1 MSASLPR
8 ISLRPPRRPP
18 IVRGR
23 LRTSLYGRV
32 VIGTV
37 LTAAVVVAAVYFI
50 VHATLL
56 DVGRTWGERL
66 VDRTRLAEWRASC
79 EIDPRHGAQEL
90 GDGLRVVPFDVRGGR
105 SLAGSIDHAL
115 ASELEA
121 GAPSAVRIDW
131 LGRTVGARFLVAAG
145 GDGPCSA
152 FQIDRRLDH
161 LAVKEIRVA
170 WATAIFAALF
180 VLLAGGLVAVLR
192 PLLRRLSILERAAA
206 GVGSPEVARQVSG
219 SDELGTIAEA
229 MARAFEQITLDR
241 ERILREVRVRD
252 EFIADI
258 SHDVR
263 TPTTSLQLALEEL
276 DERVALEAPDARP
289 LVRRALADVVYIAS
303 LVANLAMARKLTDE
317 HAPAPTL
324 RPVDLRSI
332 VERVALRGAIF
343 AKRQGIAVE
352 HALGEEPV
360 LVMCDPVILEQMI
373 TNVVENAIRY
383 NEVGG
388 RVALTLDRRG
398 RDGFV
403 VHVRDDGP
411 GVAPRELPQLAQRTF
426 RSTMARER
434 DPRGSGLGLAIV
446 RAGCERFAWTCA
458 FASLEPRGLEVS
470 IAGSVVTEPPPSEEV
485 IR

>member
-1 MSASLPR
+1 MTVSTAR
-8 ISLRPPRRPP
+8 ITLRPSRRPP
-18 IVRGR
+18 ITRGR
-23 LRTSLYGRV
+23 FASTLYGRV

-37 LTAAVVVAAVYFI
+37 LTAAGVVAAVYFI
-50 VHATLL
+50 VHATLV

-66 VDRTRLAEWRASC
+66 VDRSRLAEWRAAC
-79 EIDPRHGAQEL
+79 EADPTHAAQEL
-90 GDGLRVVPFDVRGGR
+90 GDGLRVLPFDVRSGR
-105 SLAGSIDHAL
+105 SLAGPIDHAL
-115 ASELEA
+115 ATELEE
-121 GAPSAVRIDW
+121 GAPSAVRVDW
-131 LGRTVGARFLVAAG
+131 LGRSVGARFLVAAG

-170 WATAIFAALF
+170 WATALFVALF

-192 PLLRRLSILERAAA
+192 PLLRRLEILDRAAA
-206 GVGSPEVARQVSG
+206 GVGSPEVARQVRG
-219 SDELGTIAEA
+219 SDELGNIAEA

-276 DERVALEAPDARP
+276 DERVALEAPEARP

-303 LVANLAMARKLTDE
+303 LVANLAMARKLTDDD
-317 HAPAPTL
+317 ASLPSL

-332 VERVALRGAIF
+332 AERVALRCVIF
-343 AKRQGIAVE
+343 AKRQGVVVE
-352 HALGEEPV
+352 HALGESPV
-360 LVMCDPVILEQMI
+360 LVASDPVILEQML
-373 TNVVENAIRY
+373 TNIVENAIRY

-388 RVALTLDRRG
+388 LVALTLDRRG
-398 RDGFV
+398 HEGFV

-411 GVAPRELPQLAQRTF
+411 GVAPSELPHLGQRTF
-426 RSTMARER
+426 RSTLARER

-446 RAGCERFAWTCA
+446 VAGCERFGWTCG

-470 IAGSVVTEPPPSEEV
+470 IAGKVVTETPAPGTV

>member
-1 MSASLPR
+1 MC
-8 ISLRPPRRPP
+8 
-18 IVRGR
+18 GR
-23 LRTSLYGRV
+23 LGASLYGRV
-32 VIGTV
+32 VVGTV
-37 LTAAVVVAAVYFI
+37 LTALAVLAAVYFI
-50 VHATLL
+50 VHATVV

-66 VDRTRLAEWRASC
+66 VDKARLAEWRASC
-79 EIDPRHGAQEL
+79 EADPRHSPQQL
-90 GDGLRVVPFDVRGGR
+90 GDDLRVVPFDLRSGR
-105 SLAGSIDHAL
+105 SLAGPIDHAL
-115 ASELEA
+115 ASELGP
-121 GAPSAVRIDW
+121 GAASAVRIDW
-131 LGRTVGARFLVAAG
+131 LGRKVGARLLVAAG
-145 GDGPCSA
+145 GEGPCSA

-170 WATAIFAALF
+170 WATALFVALF
-180 VLLAGGLVAVLR
+180 VLLAGALVAVLR

-219 SDELGTIAEA
+219 ADELGTIAEA

-241 ERILREVRVRD
+241 ERILREVRARD

-276 DERVALEAPDARP
+276 DECIAREAPHARP
-289 LVRRALADVVYIAS
+289 IVRRALGDVVYIAS
-303 LVANLAMARKLTDE
+303 LVANLAMARKLSDDGGSL
-317 HAPAPTL
+317 PPL
-324 RPVDLRSI
+324 GPVDLRS
-332 VERVALRGAIF
+332 VAERVAIRCAIF
-343 AKRQGIAVE
+343 AKRQGIVVE

-360 LVMCDPVILEQMI
+360 LVMSDPVILEQML

-398 RDGFV
+398 SGGFV

-411 GVAPRELPQLAQRTF
+411 GVAPNELPQLGQRTF
-426 RSTMARER
+426 RSTLARER

-446 RAGCERFAWTCA
+446 RAGCDRFGWTCG
-458 FASLEPRGLEVS
+458 FASLDPRGLEASIEGRVVS
-470 IAGSVVTEPPPSEEV
+470 ELPHATAV

>member
-1 MSASLPR
+1 MSVSLGR
-8 ISLRPPRRPP
+8 VSLRPSRRPP
-18 IVRGR
+18 LVRGT
-23 LRTSLYGRV
+23 LGGSLYGRIV
-32 VIGTV
+32 VGTV
-37 LTAAVVVAAVYFI
+37 LTAAGVVAAVYFI
-50 VHATLL
+50 VHATLV

-66 VDRTRLAEWRASC
+66 ADRTRLAEWRASC
-79 EIDPRHGAQEL
+79 EADPRHAAQDL
-90 GDGLRVVPFDVRGGR
+90 GDGLRVVPFDVRSGR

-115 ASELEA
+115 ATELEA
-121 GAPSAVRIDW
+121 GAPSAVRVDW
-131 LGRTVGARFLVAAG
+131 LGRTVGARLLVAAG
-145 GDGPCSA
+145 GEGPCSA

-170 WATAIFAALF
+170 WATALFVALF
-180 VLLAGGLVAVLR
+180 VLLAGALVAVLR

-263 TPTTSLQLALEEL
+263 TPTTSLQLSLEEL
-276 DERVALEAPDARP
+276 DERVARDAPDARP

-303 LVANLAMARKLTDE
+303 LVANLGMARKLSDE
-317 HAPAPTL
+317 NGPLPTL

-332 VERVALRGAIF
+332 AERVALRCAIF
-343 AKRQGIAVE
+343 AKRQGIVVE
-352 HALGEEPV
+352 HALGEAPV
-360 LVMCDPVILEQMI
+360 LVMTDPVILEQML
-373 TNVVENAIRY
+373 TNIVENAIRY

-398 RDGFV
+398 REGFV

-411 GVAPRELPQLAQRTF
+411 GVAPSELPHLGQRTF
-426 RSTMARER
+426 RSSAARER

-446 RAGCERFAWTCA
+446 RAGCDRFGWTCG
-458 FASLEPRGLEVS
+458 FATLEPRGLEV
-470 IAGSVVTEPPPSEEV
+470 ALEGPVVTETPPPGAI